1 VTGLGSSAGRS
12 SGNRTGDG
20 ARRRNT
26 PRERAQIDPPL
37 DLVEVFSQDAAR
49 RRRRTELWLN
59 GLAVLSVLGFI
70 ALLTFIVLTWWS

>member
-1 VTGLGSSAGRS
+1 
-12 SGNRTGDG
+12 
-20 ARRRNT
+20 
-26 PRERAQIDPPL
+26 
-37 DLVEVFSQDAAR
+37 LVEVFSQDAAR